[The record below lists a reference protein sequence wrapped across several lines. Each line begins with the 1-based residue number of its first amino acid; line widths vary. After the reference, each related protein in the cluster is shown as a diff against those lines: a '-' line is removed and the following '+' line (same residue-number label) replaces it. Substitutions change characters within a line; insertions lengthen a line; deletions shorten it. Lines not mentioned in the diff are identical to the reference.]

1 MATRS
6 DNYTQTQ
13 QSPYLYSDFMTD
25 LNPHPITE
33 DLVRARNESAVRL
46 SLQNL
51 LRTNYGERLFNPD
64 IGSNIYSSL
73 FEPNDSIIE
82 ADLRSHIL
90 DTIKNNEPRVVV
102 LDLSIQTGKQVSLV
116 SGALISQENES
127 SIAITITFMIV
138 NTLQPQTVTVTLNRV
153 R

>member
-1 MATRS
+1 MATRA

-13 QSPYLYSDFMTD
+13 AAPYLYSDFMTD

-33 DLVRARNESAVRL
+33 DLVRARNESAVKL

-51 LRTNYGERLFNPD
+51 LRTNYGERLFAPD

-73 FEPNDSIIE
+73 FEPNDSVIE

-90 DTIKNNEPRVVV
+90 ETIKNNEPRAVV
-102 LDLSIQTGKQVSLV
+102 LDVSVETGKQRSLI
-116 SGALISQENES
+116 SGALTTQDSENS
-127 SIAITITFMIV
+127 VAVTITFMLI
-138 NTLQPQTVTVTLNRV
+138 NTLQPQTVTVALNRV

>member
-1 MATRS
+1 MVTRS

-13 QSPYLYSDFMTD
+13 KVPYLYSDFMTD
-25 LNPHPITE
+25 LDPHPITE
-33 DLVRARNESAVRL
+33 DLVRARNEAAVRI

-64 IGSNIYSSL
+64 IGSNIYNSL

-82 ADLRSHIL
+82 ADLKSSIL
-90 DTIKNNEPRVVV
+90 ETIKNNESRVVV
-102 LDLSIQTGKQVSLV
+102 LDLSIETGRQRSLI
-116 SGALISQENES
+116 SGVLISQDNENS
-127 SIAITITFMIV
+127 VAVIITFMLI
-138 NTLQPQTVTVTLNRV
+138 NSLQPQTVTVTLNRV

>member
-13 QSPYLYSDFMTD
+13 KAPYLYSDFMTD
-25 LNPHPITE
+25 LDPHPITE
-33 DLVRARNESAVRL
+33 DLVRARNEAAVRI

-64 IGSNIYSSL
+64 IGSNIYNSL

-82 ADLRSHIL
+82 ADLKSSIL
-90 DTIKNNEPRVVV
+90 DTINNNESRVVV
-102 LDLSIQTGKQVSLV
+102 LDLSIETGRQRSLI
-116 SGALISQENES
+116 SGALISQDNENS
-127 SIAITITFMIV
+127 VAVIITFMLI
-138 NTLQPQTVTVTLNRV
+138 NSLQPQTVTVTLNRV

>member
-1 MATRS
+1 MATRA

-13 QSPYLYSDFMTD
+13 AAPYLYSDFMTD

-33 DLVRARNESAVRL
+33 DLVRARNESAVKL

-51 LRTNYGERLFNPD
+51 LRTNYGERLFAPD

-73 FEPNDSIIE
+73 FEPNDSVIE
-82 ADLRSHIL
+82 ADLRDHIL
-90 DTIKNNEPRVVV
+90 ETIKNNEPRAVV
-102 LDLSIQTGKQVSLV
+102 LDVSIQSGIQRNVI
-116 SGALISQENES
+116 SGAVSFESEN
-127 SIAITITFMIV
+127 SIAVTITFMLI
-138 NTLQPQTVTVTLNRV
+138 NTLQPQTVTVALNRV

>member
-13 QSPYLYSDFMTD
+13 KSPYLYSDFMTD
-25 LNPHPITE
+25 LDPHPITE

-51 LRTNYGERLFNPD
+51 LRTNYGERLFNSD

-102 LDLSIQTGKQVSLV
+102 LDLSVETGKQTSLV
-116 SGALISQENES
+116 SGTLISQENEN
-127 SIAITITFMIV
+127 SISVTITFMIV
-138 NTLQPQTVTVTLNRV
+138 NTLQPQTVTVTLSRV